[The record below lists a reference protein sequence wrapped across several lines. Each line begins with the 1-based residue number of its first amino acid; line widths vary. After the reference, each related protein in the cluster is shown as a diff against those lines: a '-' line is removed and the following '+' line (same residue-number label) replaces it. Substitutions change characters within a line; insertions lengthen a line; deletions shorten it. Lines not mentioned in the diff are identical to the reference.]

1 MLSLSRERVKGT
13 FKGRRHRRNSV
24 GWSRGSWET
33 KDTDR
38 ASDSEAQRSGSQF
51 SKQIFRHFCHW
62 CLEKETNIALRYYR
76 NWIISHQSDKFFP
89 AAFLVLMNYVEAAN
103 LSSFLWSQRG
113 KVEAGKIFFKVS
125 HLCPLS
131 LFPPVVCLVAIFM
144 VGCLVIIEARGNFE
158 VETTL
163 DRSCLL
169 LPSTDFTVQTNTA
182 KL

>member
-1 MLSLSRERVKGT
+1 MISRKLRNQGHRSCLRLWGSEKWQPV
-13 FKGRRHRRNSV
+13 FK
-24 GWSRGSWET
+24 
-33 KDTDR
+33 
-38 ASDSEAQRSGSQF
+38 
-51 SKQIFRHFCHW
+51 
-62 CLEKETNIALRYYR
+62 TNIQTFLSMMSQKRDKYH

-113 KVEAGKIFFKVS
+113 KVGAGKIFFKLS

-182 KL
+182 KW